1 MSQASYAAIHDM
13 LCSEPDVEKRSRL
26 EQFVFA
32 AACAWPHYSVFHAA
46 QAAIQLAAPMR
57 IYELQNFAGVKHALT
72 HIDLRSALEWDV
84 LRFHATENA
93 LPILLS
99 DPADPLSPPTLHLL
113 SHDAVPYHSEPS
125 PAPIP
130 SRDSQIAQWRRR
142 RGPFY
147 AQPTYVGFHRTF
159 SEDTARMLG
168 NIAQIG
174 ALATWEKT
182 LVDAASWA
190 ELRHPPVITG
200 DAPPEFLTEDNAWY
214 HFRIGKH
221 LGRDAFAEIVLCLG
235 NVFCHHLPQVWQTHV
250 PARELDS
257 TTVLMEAEAAG
268 AIAIARLGGPSRRGA
283 SFFGDALLDDSH
295 ALPEAFRFDV
305 VLHAACQI
313 QDLLSGDTPAVTS
326 TAWSGGH

>member
-32 AACAWPHYSVFHAA
+32 TACAWPHYSVFHAA

-57 IYELQNFAGVKHALT
+57 IYELQSFAGVKHALT

-84 LRFHATENA
+84 LGFHATENA

-113 SHDAVPYHSEPS
+113 SHDVVPYHSEPS
-125 PAPIP
+125 PTPIP

-142 RGPFY
+142 RGPFH

-159 SEDTARMLG
+159 NEDTAHILG

-235 NVFCHHLPQVWQTHV
+235 NVFCQHLPQVWQTHV

>member
-13 LCSEPDVEKRSRL
+13 LAVEPDTEKRSRL

-32 AACAWPHYSVFHAA
+32 AVCAWPHYSVLHAA

-57 IYELQNFAGVKHALT
+57 IFELQSFAGVKHALT
-72 HIDLRSALEWDV
+72 HVDMRSALEWDV
-84 LRFHATENA
+84 LGFHAAENT

-99 DPADPLSPPTLHLL
+99 DANDPFAPPTLHLL
-113 SHDAVPYHSEPS
+113 SHDVVPYQPG
-125 PAPIP
+125 PIP

-142 RGPFY
+142 RGPFH

-159 SEDTARMLG
+159 NEDSARMLG

-174 ALATWEKT
+174 ALATWENT

-200 DAPPEFLTEDNAWY
+200 DAPPEILTEDNAWY

-235 NVFCHHLPQVWQTHV
+235 NVFCQHLPQVWQTHL
-250 PARELDS
+250 PARDLDS

-268 AIAIARLGGPSRRGA
+268 AIAIARQGGPSRRGA
-283 SFFGDALLDDSH
+283 SFFGDALLDDAH
-295 ALPEAFRFDV
+295 PLPESFRFDI

-313 QDLLSGDTPAVTS
+313 QDLLGGDTPAVTS
-326 TAWSGGH
+326 TAWSSGH

>member
-13 LCSEPDVEKRSRL
+13 LAAEPDEEKRSRL

-32 AACAWPHYSVFHAA
+32 AVCAWPHHSVLHAA

-57 IYELQNFAGVKHALT
+57 IFELQSFAGVKHALT
-72 HIDLRSALEWDV
+72 HVDMRSALEWDV
-84 LRFHATENA
+84 LGFHATENA
-93 LPILLS
+93 LPILLG

-113 SHDAVPYHSEPS
+113 SHDVVPYHPEPS
-125 PAPIP
+125 PTPIP

-142 RGPFY
+142 RGPFH

-159 SEDTARMLG
+159 NEDTARMLG

-174 ALATWEKT
+174 ALATWENT
-182 LVDAASWA
+182 FVDAASWA

-200 DAPPEFLTEDNAWY
+200 DAPPEILTEDNAWY

-235 NVFCHHLPQVWQTHV
+235 NVFCQHLPQVWQTHL
-250 PARELDS
+250 PTRDLDS
-257 TTVLMEAEAAG
+257 TTVLIEAEAAG

-283 SFFGDALLDDSH
+283 SFFSDALLNDAH
-295 ALPEAFRFDV
+295 PLPESFRFDIM
-305 VLHAACQI
+305 LHAACQI
-313 QDLLSGDTPAVTS
+313 QDLLGGDTPAVTS
-326 TAWSGGH
+326 TAWSSGH

>member
-13 LCSEPDVEKRSRL
+13 LAAEPDAEKRSRL

-32 AACAWPHYSVFHAA
+32 AVCAWPHSSVLHAA
-46 QAAIQLAAPMR
+46 QAAIQLATPMR
-57 IYELQNFAGVKHALT
+57 IFELQSFAGVKHALT
-72 HIDLRSALEWDV
+72 HVDMRSALEWDV
-84 LRFHATENA
+84 LGFHTADNA
-93 LPILLS
+93 LPILLGDAH
-99 DPADPLSPPTLHLL
+99 DPFAPPTLHLL
-113 SHDAVPYHSEPS
+113 SHDVVPHQPG
-125 PAPIP
+125 PIP
-130 SRDSQIAQWRRR
+130 SWDSQIAQWRRR
-142 RGPFY
+142 RGPFH

-159 SEDTARMLG
+159 NEDTARMLG

-174 ALATWEKT
+174 ALATWENT

-200 DAPPEFLTEDNAWY
+200 DAPPELLTEDNAWY

-235 NVFCHHLPQVWQTHV
+235 NVFCQHLPQVWQTHL
-250 PARELDS
+250 PARDLDS

-283 SFFGDALLDDSH
+283 SFFGDALLDDAH
-295 ALPEAFRFDV
+295 PLPESFRFDI

-313 QDLLSGDTPAVTS
+313 QDLLGGDTPAVTS
-326 TAWSGGH
+326 TAWSSGH

>member
-13 LCSEPDVEKRSRL
+13 LAAEPDTEKRSRL

-32 AACAWPHYSVFHAA
+32 AVCAWPHYSVLHVA

-57 IYELQNFAGVKHALT
+57 IFELQSFAGVKHALT
-72 HIDLRSALEWDV
+72 HVDMRSALEWDV
-84 LRFHATENA
+84 LGFHAAENT

-99 DPADPLSPPTLHLL
+99 DANDPFAPPTLHLL
-113 SHDAVPYHSEPS
+113 SHDVVPYQPG
-125 PAPIP
+125 PIP

-142 RGPFY
+142 RGPFH

-159 SEDTARMLG
+159 NEDSARMLG

-174 ALATWEKT
+174 ALATWENT

-200 DAPPEFLTEDNAWY
+200 DAPPEILTEDNAWY

-235 NVFCHHLPQVWQTHV
+235 NVFCQHLPQVWQTHL
-250 PARELDS
+250 PARDLDS

-283 SFFGDALLDDSH
+283 SFFGDALLDDAH
-295 ALPEAFRFDV
+295 PLPESFRFDI

-313 QDLLSGDTPAVTS
+313 QDLLGGDTPAVTS
-326 TAWSGGH
+326 TAWSSGH

>member
-32 AACAWPHYSVFHAA
+32 TACAWPHYSVFHAA

-57 IYELQNFAGVKHALT
+57 IYELQSFAGVKHALT

-84 LRFHATENA
+84 LGFHATENA

-113 SHDAVPYHSEPS
+113 NHDVVPYHSEPS
-125 PAPIP
+125 PTPIP

-142 RGPFY
+142 RGPFH

-159 SEDTARMLG
+159 NEDTARILG

-235 NVFCHHLPQVWQTHV
+235 NVFCQHLPQVWQTHV

>member
-13 LCSEPDVEKRSRL
+13 LAAEPDTEKRSRL

-32 AACAWPHYSVFHAA
+32 AVCAWPHYSVLHAT

-57 IYELQNFAGVKHALT
+57 IFELQSFAGVKHALT
-72 HIDLRSALEWDV
+72 HVDMRSALEWDV
-84 LRFHATENA
+84 LGFHAAENA

-99 DPADPLSPPTLHLL
+99 DANDPFAPPTLHLL
-113 SHDAVPYHSEPS
+113 SHDVVPYQPG
-125 PAPIP
+125 PIP

-142 RGPFY
+142 RGPFH

-159 SEDTARMLG
+159 NEDTARMLG

-174 ALATWEKT
+174 ALATWENT

-200 DAPPEFLTEDNAWY
+200 DAPPEILTEDNAWY

-235 NVFCHHLPQVWQTHV
+235 NVFCQHLPQVWQTHL
-250 PARELDS
+250 PARDLDS

-268 AIAIARLGGPSRRGA
+268 AIAIARLGGPSRRGT
-283 SFFGDALLDDSH
+283 SFFGDALLDDAH
-295 ALPEAFRFDV
+295 PLPESFRFDI

-313 QDLLSGDTPAVTS
+313 QDLLGGDTPAVTS
-326 TAWSGGH
+326 TAWSSGH

>member
-13 LCSEPDVEKRSRL
+13 LAAEPDTEKRSRL

-32 AACAWPHYSVFHAA
+32 AVCAWPHYSVLHAA

-57 IYELQNFAGVKHALT
+57 IFELQSFAGVKHALT
-72 HIDLRSALEWDV
+72 HVDMRSALEWDV
-84 LRFHATENA
+84 LGFHATENT

-99 DPADPLSPPTLHLL
+99 DANDPFAPPTLHLL
-113 SHDAVPYHSEPS
+113 SHDVVPYQPG
-125 PAPIP
+125 PIP

-142 RGPFY
+142 RGPFH

-159 SEDTARMLG
+159 NEDSARMLG

-174 ALATWEKT
+174 ALATWENT

-200 DAPPEFLTEDNAWY
+200 DAPPEILTEDNAWY

-235 NVFCHHLPQVWQTHV
+235 NVFCQHLPQVWQTHL
-250 PARELDS
+250 PARDLDS

-283 SFFGDALLDDSH
+283 SFFGDALLDDAH
-295 ALPEAFRFDV
+295 PLPESFRFDI
-305 VLHAACQI
+305 VLHATCQI
-313 QDLLSGDTPAVTS
+313 QDLLGGDTPAVTS
-326 TAWSGGH
+326 TAWSSGH